1 MPDVH
6 ARLSASGAKKWSSC
20 SGSIQMEEQF
30 PDTSSEFAEEGTKA
44 HAIGELKILFKTGKI
59 TAAKYGIA
67 MSELGTVP
75 GDMTEYTDGYRDF
88 VIERYNEALRTTP
101 DAQLL
106 VEKKVDLSEWIPE
119 GFGTCD
125 AVIIA
130 DKVLEIIDL
139 KYGMGVKV
147 NAENNPQ
154 LRLYALGALSAVDF
168 LYDIETV
175 RTTIYQPRIDNIS
188 SEIISVEDLRKWG
201 QWIAERAAL
210 AADDSVTEC
219 TAGDHCDSG
228 FCKARAVCRAYAD
241 KKLELARYEFKRP
254 SQLTPDEIAD
264 IIQQSDKLAKWAKL
278 VSDYALD
285 EAVNH
290 GAVFP
295 GYKLVEGR
303 SNRKYCKTES
313 EIESILT
320 KHGFKTDDIYT
331 RSLKGIG
338 DMEKLLG
345 KTQFAKLLK
354 DCVVKPQGKP
364 TLVPI
369 DDKREAIGSANN
381 AADDFKNIIE
391 N

>member
-6 ARLSASGAKKWSSC
+6 ARLSASGAKKWSNC

-44 HAIGELKILFKTGKI
+44 HAIGELKILFKTEKI

-106 VEKKVDLSEWIPE
+106 VEKRVDLSEWVPE

-147 NAENNPQ
+147 NAEDNPQ

-254 SQLTPDEIAD
+254 SQLTPDKIAD

-313 EIESILT
+313 EIETILT
-320 KHGFKTDDIYT
+320 EHGFKADDIYT

>member
-1 MPDVH
+1 MPDTH
-6 ARLSASGAKKWSSC
+6 AKLSASGAKKWIRC
-20 SGSIQMEEQF
+20 SGSIQMEERF
-30 PDTSSEFAEEGTKA
+30 PESTSEFADEGTKA
-44 HAIGELKILFKTGKI
+44 HAVGELKILHELGRINTAEYGKKI
-59 TAAKYGIA
+59 
-67 MSELGTVP
+67 SELGTVP
-75 GDMTEYTDGYRDF
+75 GDMSEYTNGYRDF
-88 VIERYNEALRTTP
+88 VIERYNEAVRTTP
-101 DAQLL
+101 DALL
-106 VEKKVDLSEWIPE
+106 LIEQRVDLSEWVPG

-139 KYGMGVKV
+139 KYGIGVKV
-147 NAENNPQ
+147 SAEANPQ
-154 LRLYALGALSAVDF
+154 LRLYALGALSANDF

-175 RTTIYQPRIDNIS
+175 RTTIYQPRIDNVS
-188 SEIISVEDLRKWG
+188 SEELSTDELRKWG
-201 QWIAERAAL
+201 MWISERAAL
-210 AADDSVTEC
+210 AADDTITEC
-219 TAGDHCDSG
+219 TAGEHCDSG

-241 KKLELARYEFKRP
+241 KKLELAGYEFRMP
-254 SQLTPDEIAD
+254 STLSPDEIAN
-264 IIQQSDKLAKWAKL
+264 ILPQADKLAKWAKL
-278 VSDYALD
+278 ISDYALD

-313 EIESILT
+313 EIETILT
-320 KHGFKTDDIYT
+320 EHGFKAGDIYT

-345 KTQFAKLLK
+345 KAQFAKLLK

>member
-1 MPDVH
+1 MPDTH
-6 ARLSASGAKKWSSC
+6 ARLSASGAKKWCSC
-20 SGSIQMEEQF
+20 PGSIQMEEQF
-30 PDTSSEFAEEGTKA
+30 PDTASEFAEEGTKA
-44 HAIGELKILFKTGKI
+44 HAAGELKILYKTGKI
-59 TAAKYGIA
+59 TAANYGTAI
-67 MSELGTVP
+67 SELGTIP
-75 GDMTEYTDGYRDF
+75 GDMTEYTDGYCDF
-88 VIERYNEALRTTP
+88 VIEKYNEALRTTP

-106 VEKKVDLSEWIPE
+106 VEKKVDLSEWVPE

-125 AVIIA
+125 AVIIT
-130 DKVLEIIDL
+130 DSVLEIIDL

-147 NAENNPQ
+147 SAENNPQ
-154 LRLYALGALSAVDF
+154 LRLYALGALSAFDF
-168 LYDIETV
+168 LYDISTV

-188 SEIISVEDLRKWG
+188 SEELTVSELREWG
-201 QWIAERAAL
+201 QWIAERAVL

-219 TAGDHCDSG
+219 VAGDHCDSG

-241 KKLELARYEFKRP
+241 KKLELARYEFRRP
-254 SQLTPDEIAD
+254 SMLTPDEIAD

-303 SNRKYCKTES
+303 SNRKYCKTEK
-313 EIESILT
+313 EIETILT
-320 KHGFKTDDIYT
+320 ENGFKAEDIYT

-364 TLVPI
+364 TLVPV
-369 DDKREAIGSANN
+369 DDKREAIGSANS

-391 N
+391 K

>member
-1 MPDVH
+1 MPDTH
-6 ARLSASGAKKWSSC
+6 ARLSASGAKKWINC

-44 HAIGELKILFKTGKI
+44 HAVGELKILYKTGRIKR
-59 TAAKYGIA
+59 AEYGKRLAEI
-67 MSELGTVP
+67 GDVP

-106 VEKKVDLSEWIPE
+106 VEKKVDLSEWVPE

-125 AVIIA
+125 VVIIA

-139 KYGMGVKV
+139 KYGTGVRV
-147 NAENNPQ
+147 SAENNPQ

-175 RTTIYQPRIDNIS
+175 RTTIYQPRIDNVS
-188 SEIISVEDLRKWG
+188 SEELSVDELRNWG

-219 TAGDHCDSG
+219 TAGEYCDSG

-241 KKLELARYEFKRP
+241 EKLDLVRYEFRRP
-254 SQLTPDEIAD
+254 SMLSPDEIAD
-264 IIQQSDKLAKWAKL
+264 IIQQSDMLAKWAKL

-290 GAVFP
+290 GTVFP

-303 SNRKYCKTES
+303 SNRKYCKTEE
-313 EIESILT
+313 EIEAILT
-320 KHGFKTDDIYT
+320 EHGFKAEDIYT

-345 KTQFAKLLK
+345 KTQFARLLK

-364 TLVPI
+364 TLVPA
-369 DDKREAIGSANN
+369 DDKRKAIGSATN

>member
-1 MPDVH
+1 MPETH
-6 ARLSASGAKKWSSC
+6 ARLSASGAKKWSNC
-20 SGSIQMEEQF
+20 SGCIQMEEQF
-30 PDTSSEFAEEGTKA
+30 PDTTSGYAEEGTKA
-44 HAIGELKILFKTGKI
+44 HAIGELKILYKTGKI
-59 TAAKYGIA
+59 SAAGYGKRIA
-67 MSELGTVP
+67 GFGTIP
-75 GDMTEYTDGYRDF
+75 GDMSEYTDGYRDF

-130 DKVLEIIDL
+130 DKALEIIDL

-188 SEIISVEDLRKWG
+188 SEELSVSELRNWG
-201 QWIAERAAL
+201 QWITERAAL
-210 AADDSVTEC
+210 AADDSITEC

-228 FCKARAVCRAYAD
+228 FCKARAICRAYAD
-241 KKLELARYEFKRP
+241 KKLELARYEFRRP
-254 SQLTPDEIAD
+254 SQLMPDEIAD

-303 SNRKYCKTES
+303 SNRKYCKTEK
-313 EIESILT
+313 EIETILT
-320 KHGFKTDDIYT
+320 KHGFKSEDIYT

-345 KTQFAKLLK
+345 KTQFAKILK

-364 TLVPI
+364 ALVPI
-369 DDKREAIGSANN
+369 DDKREAIGSANS

>member
-44 HAIGELKILFKTGKI
+44 HAIGELKILFKTEKI

-67 MSELGTVP
+67 MSELETVP

-106 VEKKVDLSEWIPE
+106 VEKRVDLSEWIPE

-147 NAENNPQ
+147 SAENNPQ

-188 SEIISVEDLRKWG
+188 SEKISVEDLRKWG

-313 EIESILT
+313 EIEAILT
-320 KHGFKTDDIYT
+320 EHGFKADDIYT

-369 DDKREAIGSANN
+369 DDKREAIGSANS

>member
-6 ARLSASGAKKWSSC
+6 ARLSASGAKKWSNC

-30 PDTSSEFAEEGTKA
+30 PDTASEFAEEGTKA
-44 HAIGELKILFKTGKI
+44 HATGELKILFKTKKI

-75 GDMTEYTDGYRDF
+75 GDMTEYTDRYRDF

-130 DKVLEIIDL
+130 DKALEIIDL

-147 NAENNPQ
+147 SAENNPQ

-188 SEIISVEDLRKWG
+188 SEEISVEDLRKWG

-210 AADDSVTEC
+210 AADNSVTEC

-228 FCKARAVCRAYAD
+228 FCKARAVCRAYSD
-241 KKLELARYEFKRP
+241 KKLELARYDFKRP
-254 SQLTPDEIAD
+254 SRLTPDEIAD

-290 GAVFP
+290 GIVFP

-303 SNRKYCKTES
+303 SNRKYCKTDK
-313 EIESILT
+313 EIEDILT
-320 KHGFKTDDIYT
+320 EHGFKADDIYT

-345 KTQFAKLLK
+345 KTQFAEFLK

-369 DDKREAIGSANN
+369 DDKREAIGSANS

>member
-6 ARLSASGAKKWSSC
+6 ARLSASGAKKWSNC

-30 PDTSSEFAEEGTKA
+30 PDTSSGFAEEGTKA

-67 MSELGTVP
+67 MSELGSIP

-147 NAENNPQ
+147 SAENNPQ

-188 SEIISVEDLRKWG
+188 SEKISVEDLRKWG

-241 KKLELARYEFKRP
+241 KKLELARHGFKRP

-313 EIESILT
+313 EIETILT
-320 KHGFKTDDIYT
+320 EHGFKAGDIYT

-345 KTQFAKLLK
+345 KAQFAKLLN